1 MATAAARKPDVIFCD
16 VRMPAMDGFQL
27 LERLQAD
34 PGLHDIPVIAMS
46 GMGSEAE
53 LERIAGIEEHLERI
67 RGRGAS
73 R

>member
-1 MATAAARKPDVIFCD
+1 
-16 VRMPAMDGFQL
+16 MPGMDGFQL

-34 PGLHDIPVIAMS
+34 PGLHDIPAIAMS